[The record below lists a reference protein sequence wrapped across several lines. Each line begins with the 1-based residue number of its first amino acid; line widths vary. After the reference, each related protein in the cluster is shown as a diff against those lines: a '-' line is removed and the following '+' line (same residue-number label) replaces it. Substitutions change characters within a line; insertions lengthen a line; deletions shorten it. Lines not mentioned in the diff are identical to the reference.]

1 MQAAIRMINI
11 TQVFPFVTLLTACV
25 TRRTQQAE
33 TDVTVTVN
41 EGVKLA
47 RCSQAVLKLPILQ

>member
-1 MQAAIRMINI
+1 MINI

-47 RCSQAVLKLPILQ
+47 RCSQAVSKLPILQ